1 MHLAVVKERSG
12 LQGKALYRAAAACY
26 ERPADP
32 KESAA
37 PLPPVKRK
45 VRAKAKA
52 RAKPKTPKAAKEVR

>member
-1 MHLAVVKERSG
+1 MHLAVVKERTG

-37 PLPPVKRK
+37 PLPPVKR
-45 VRAKAKA
+45 
-52 RAKPKTPKAAKEVR
+52 